1 MAQTP
6 VHGDDMATAPQAA
19 DELHHH
25 PGPRQYV
32 GVAFVLAVITAAEV
46 VIYYIG
52 ALRSVLVPFLL
63 AFSAVKFVLVVMWF
77 MHLKFDSHLFR
88 RLFVTGFILAM
99 IVFAIVLSIF
109 FFGPGTAP
117 GVAG

>member
-19 DELHHH
+19 EELHHH

-32 GVAFVLAVITAAEV
+32 WVAIVLAIITAAEV
-46 VIYYIG
+46 VIYYIPG
-52 ALRSVLVPFLL
+52 LESVLVPFLL

-99 IVFAIVLSIF
+99 IVFSIVLATF
-109 FFGPGTAP
+109 FLGPEAP
-117 GVAG
+117 GLTG